1 MLIGKRLQATVWH
14 SGTLKR
20 KVFLGEVLIP
30 LDGWRF
36 EDKAFQCFNWY
47 PLCPKVKWST
57 AEKISLL
64 LLKTFV
70 CMADMEVVFYKI
82 SFLCPS
88 AWKTKRRCCGS
99 GVRRTA
105 GRSQGEFVAFLNV
118 CLALCFRQAC
128 VVHVFCSSYVV
139 GGVVQVGQWFW
150 KLYFTR
156 CMYVSL
162 RSHSRAQ
169 A

>member
-36 EDKAFQCFNWY
+36 EDKAFQYFNWY

-57 AEKISLL
+57 AEKICLL
-64 LLKTFV
+64 LLKTFA

-88 AWKTKRRCCGS
+88 AWKTKRRWS

-105 GRSQGEFVAFLNV
+105 GRSHGEFVACLNV

-128 VVHVFCSSYVV
+128 VVHVFFSSYVV

-150 KLYFTR
+150 KL
-156 CMYVSL
+156 
-162 RSHSRAQ
+162 
-169 A
+169 